1 MNKKELAD
9 KLSFTI
15 ERKLSEVSDNIQT
28 LVDDL
33 VDYRDSLDE
42 DRALKGHPQNDRLLA
57 IVDTLHEA
65 NEAIVTAEDTIR
77 VDISSED
84 IKNATAAK

>member
-1 MNKKELAD
+1 MTEKELSD

-65 NEAIVTAEDTIR
+65 NEAVVTAEDAIR
-77 VDISSED
+77 GDISSED
-84 IKNATAAK
+84 IKKATAST